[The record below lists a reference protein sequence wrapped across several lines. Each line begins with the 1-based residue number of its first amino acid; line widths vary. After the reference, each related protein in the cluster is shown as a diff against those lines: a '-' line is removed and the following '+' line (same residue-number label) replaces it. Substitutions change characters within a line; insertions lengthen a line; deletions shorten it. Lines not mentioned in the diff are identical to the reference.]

1 MSFYI
6 SASQVPRSVPEPQKF
21 IPFLWNGPEFSLQ
34 HRIFPSEHELGQL
47 IMDSFEISNSSGAT
61 MRCNGRAT
69 SNTFL
74 MQFQADILGIPLEIP
89 EIEETT
95 ALGSAFLGSIGLGD
109 YDGVEDLAQTWRC
122 ARCYEPKM
130 SSDQRGS
137 LLYHWHRAME
147 RAKYWSED

>member
-61 MRCNGRAT
+61 MSYPILPFGGLRAVFLFSRGLT
-69 SNTFL
+69 RAELCSKFTFS
-74 MQFQADILGIPLEIP
+74 QRNHRSRGIAVYGPSGVFFEMP
-89 EIEETT
+89 
-95 ALGSAFLGSIGLGD
+95 SASMGTPVL
-109 YDGVEDLAQTWRC
+109 
-122 ARCYEPKM
+122 
-130 SSDQRGS
+130 
-137 LLYHWHRAME
+137 
-147 RAKYWSED
+147 